1 MASPKHP
8 LASKESVS
16 FEELIGCK
24 LMLMPQGEGYRYLFD
39 DELAKRNLYATPAVE
54 ISSTEAMLS
63 LAESS
68 DYVTMLPVFA
78 AREHIRSGRLS
89 KINVANCDMQQWSQL
104 AYLKGKAL
112 TPQLQ
117 MFIDTLRELLP
128 PLQTEPSRL

>member
-1 MASPKHP
+1 
-8 LASKESVS
+8 
-16 FEELIGCK
+16 
-24 LMLMPQGEGYRYLFD
+24 
-39 DELAKRNLYATPAVE
+39 
-54 ISSTEAMLS
+54 
-63 LAESS
+63 
-68 DYVTMLPVFA
+68 MLPVFA

-128 PLQTEPSRL
+128 PILFKGFVFINS